1 LAFDDG
7 LGLDPSTQDTQ
18 NYSVSATGLISR
30 TLTLWSRKLIQYII
44 IIGIFGA
51 ACAGVSYL
59 LLVILFSSIGVIGA
73 DPISSFFSFFAYTTF
88 PDFPFIVAILLF
100 SVVAFVINALVI
112 GATIKFAL
120 DDYSSFVADV
130 GMSFSHAFGKIK
142 NIIIVQSLL
151 SLLIS
156 VATVPS
162 MIMLS
167 RVMEVIDISD
177 PFNPIFPSGSI
188 ETMMTA
194 FGLLLVGG
202 IFVLYFMIRFAPTLA
217 IVTDTELSA
226 IDSLKKSWELTS
238 GNFMHVFAG
247 QIFIG
252 ILVII
257 IGAVVSSV
265 MLTVFMFNPV
275 SIVAETIVIALLFGS
290 LNYIYAAVL
299 YRDLSSRRGAAPS
312 STLDDLMI

>member
-1 LAFDDG
+1 MAFDDG

-59 LLVILFSSIGVIGA
+59 MLVALFNSIGVIGA
-73 DPISSFFSFFAYTTF
+73 DPISHFFSFFTYTTF
-88 PDFPFIVAILLF
+88 PDIPFIVAILLF

-112 GATIKFAL
+112 AATIKFAL
-120 DDYSSFVADV
+120 ADYGGFVADV
-130 GMSFSHAFGKIK
+130 GMSFSHAIGKIK
-142 NIIIVQSLL
+142 NIIIIQSLL

-156 VATVPS
+156 VATFPGLV
-162 MIMLS
+162 MFS
-167 RVMEVIDISD
+167 RAMEVIDISD
-177 PFNPIFPSGSI
+177 PFNLILSPESI
-188 ETMMTA
+188 EMLMTA
-194 FGLLLVGG
+194 FGFLLVGG

-226 IDSLKKSWELTS
+226 IDSLKQSWELTS

-247 QIFIG
+247 QILIG
-252 ILVII
+252 ILVIV

-265 MLTVFMFNPV
+265 MDAVFMLDPV
-275 SIVAETIVIALLFGS
+275 SIVPEAIVIALLFGS